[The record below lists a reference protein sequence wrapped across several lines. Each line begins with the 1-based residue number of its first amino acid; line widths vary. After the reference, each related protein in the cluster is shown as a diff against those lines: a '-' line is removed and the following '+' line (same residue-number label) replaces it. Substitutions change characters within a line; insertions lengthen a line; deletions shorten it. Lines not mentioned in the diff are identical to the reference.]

1 MMKRLLLII
10 VLSPLLTYSQLKDSL
25 IFLDFGIGFTSDL
38 NYPNKD
44 VNSFSP
50 DMSSSFSHETIVKRG
65 VEFNVGYQ
73 IREKWAM
80 GFGLM
85 VAEIYGYN
93 NIEYYNGKFNEKKL
107 FIQYDIFN
115 VKNVDVFSSFSTA
128 IVNYEAQRF
137 LVKDNTQL
145 VINSPDGQTYKM
157 GLDLGLKINFKSD
170 INLLLKHSVN
180 KVFDDGFDGWDYG
193 TDIDLYSFTSA
204 TLRVPLSWLFPKNDL
219 NKEN

>member
-10 VLSPLLTYSQLKDSL
+10 ILSPLLTFSQLKDSL
-25 IFLDFGIGFTSDL
+25 LFLDFGIGFTSDL
-38 NYPNKD
+38 NYPNED

-50 DMSSSFSHETIVKRG
+50 DMSSSFSHQTTLKKG

-85 VAEIYGYN
+85 ISEIYGYN

-115 VKNVDVFSSFSTA
+115 VKNVDLFSMLSTA
-128 IVNYEAQRF
+128 LVKYEAERF
-137 LVKDNTQL
+137 LVSDNTKL
-145 VINSPDGQTYKM
+145 LINSPNGKTFKI
-157 GLDLGLKINFKSD
+157 GLDLGFKIKFKSD
-170 INLLLKHSVN
+170 INMLIKHSVN
-180 KVFDDGFDGWDYG
+180 KVNDDGFDGWDYG

-204 TLRVPLSWLFPKNDL
+204 TLRVPFSWLFPQDKTTLD
-219 NKEN
+219 